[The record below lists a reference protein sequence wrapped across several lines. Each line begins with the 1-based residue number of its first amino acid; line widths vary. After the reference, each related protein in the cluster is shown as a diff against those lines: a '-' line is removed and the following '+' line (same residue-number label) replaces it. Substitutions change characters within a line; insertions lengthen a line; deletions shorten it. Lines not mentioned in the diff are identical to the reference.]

1 MTNIAKPSWDDAP
14 EWANYLARDK
24 NGQWFW
30 YENKPIALTGY
41 WNNQTGKTMAINE
54 VNDWKETLEKRPSP
68 ITSIWELLPQNVK
81 YIAMDESGDWYG
93 YEEKPC
99 LDENDEDGMW
109 SIDADEFYAEM
120 LEDLISFDGSLIQ
133 RPD

>member
-68 ITSIWELLPQNVK
+68 ITSIWDLLPQNVK
-81 YIAMDESGDWYG
+81 YIAMDEDEAWYG
-93 YEEKPC
+93 YEEKPM
-99 LDENDEDGMW
+99 LTDDDTW
-109 SIDADEFYAEM
+109 VVDSDDWYYAEK
-120 LEDLISFDGSLIQ
+120 LKDLISVDGSLIQ